1 MKYIVKFNNA
11 ERHYINLELVV
22 DTSKVNSLKMQLPAW
37 RPGRYEL
44 GNFAKNIKDFS
55 VLSGDGK
62 TIPFTKKTKDLWQIE
77 CTEFTQVNVSYSYYA
92 SELNAGSTFLDN
104 NQLYI
109 NPVNCMLYNVDDYGA
124 SFEIEFSIPSDYHL
138 YSSLKSISK
147 NTLYA
152 TNFEELADSPIIAS
166 NNAQS
171 KSITLNNINFNFCFQ
186 GEINIDW
193 NRLLQ
198 DFKLFIEY
206 QIQLFGS
213 FPHKD
218 FLFLF
223 QITPYRSYHGVE
235 HHKSTVILLGPS
247 YDIFKNFYSELLG
260 VSSHELYHVWNVK
273 NIRPQEMAPYD
284 FSRENYTQMGY
295 VTEGVTT
302 YMGDRILYES
312 GVFSLNQ
319 YFEELQKLF
328 QRHFHND
335 GRNHY
340 SVAESSWDSWLDG
353 YVAGA
358 PARKVSIYVEGAL
371 ISLIC
376 DAKIRKSTSYK
387 KSLHDV
393 MKSMYQGSDKL
404 SPYDKKI
411 YKEKLESISKSSFDD
426 VFNNLIYNTLDFS
439 NYLESALEVFGWKYE
454 IEKSKNW
461 SWQYGFKT
469 KSTSGK
475 VEIENVLEKSAAYN
489 SPLVFKDQIIA
500 VNNFYLENNLDYW
513 LEYFKDEDVVL
524 TINRGGRVLELKIN
538 KRNNYQYFNYKI
550 SKI

>member
-77 CTEFTQVNVSYSYYA
+77 CAEFAQVNISYSYYA

-335 GRNHY
+335 GRNNY

-353 YVAGA
+353 YVVGA

-371 ISLIC
+371 IALIC

-393 MKSMYQGSDKL
+393 MKSMYKGSDKL
-404 SPYDKKI
+404 STYDKKI

-469 KSTSGK
+469 KSTIGK

-489 SPLVFKDQIIA
+489 SPLVFKDQILA
-500 VNNFYLENNLDYW
+500 VNNFYLENNLEHW

-550 SKI
+550 SKK

>member
-223 QITPYRSYHGVE
+223 QITPYSSYHGVE

-489 SPLVFKDQIIA
+489 SSLVFKDQIIA
-500 VNNFYLENNLDYW
+500 VNNFYLENNLEHW

>member
-11 ERHYINLELVV
+11 EKHYINLELVV

-77 CTEFTQVNVSYSYYA
+77 CAEFAQVNVSYSYYA

-335 GRNHY
+335 GRNNY

-393 MKSMYQGSDKL
+393 MKSMYKGSDKL

-469 KSTSGK
+469 KLKSGK
-475 VEIENVLEKSAAYN
+475 VEIENVLENSAAYN
-489 SPLVFKDQIIA
+489 SSLVFKDQILA
-500 VNNFYLENNLDYW
+500 VNNFHLENNLEHW

-550 SKI
+550 SKK

>member
-489 SPLVFKDQIIA
+489 SSLVFKDQIIA

>member
-77 CTEFTQVNVSYSYYA
+77 CAEFAQVNVSYSYYA

-371 ISLIC
+371 IALIC

-393 MKSMYQGSDKL
+393 MKSMYKGSDKL

-469 KSTSGK
+469 KSTIGK

-489 SPLVFKDQIIA
+489 SPLVFKDQILA
-500 VNNFYLENNLDYW
+500 VNNFYLENNLEHW

-524 TINRGGRVLELKIN
+524 TIKRGGRVLELKIN
-538 KRNNYQYFNYKI
+538 KRNNYQYFKYKI

>member
-77 CTEFTQVNVSYSYYA
+77 CAEFAQVNVSYSYYA

-235 HHKSTVILLGPS
+235 HHKSTVILLGPT

-371 ISLIC
+371 IALIC

-393 MKSMYQGSDKL
+393 MKSMYKGSDKL
-404 SPYDKKI
+404 STYDKKI

-489 SPLVFKDQIIA
+489 SPLVFKDQILA
-500 VNNFYLENNLDYW
+500 VNNFYLENNLEHW
-513 LEYFKDEDVVL
+513 LEYFKDEDVIL
-524 TINRGGRVLELKIN
+524 TIKRGGRVLELKIN
-538 KRNNYQYFNYKI
+538 KRNNYQYFKYKI

>member
-77 CTEFTQVNVSYSYYA
+77 CAEFTQVNISYSFYA

-371 ISLIC
+371 IALIC

-393 MKSMYQGSDKL
+393 MKSMYKGSDKL

-469 KSTSGK
+469 KSTIGK

-489 SPLVFKDQIIA
+489 SPLVFKDQILA
-500 VNNFYLENNLDYW
+500 VNNFYLENNLEHW

-524 TINRGGRVLELKIN
+524 TIKRGGRVLELKIN
-538 KRNNYQYFNYKI
+538 KRNNYQYFKYKI

>member
-469 KSTSGK
+469 KLTSGK

-500 VNNFYLENNLDYW
+500 VNNFYLENNLEHW

>member
-77 CTEFTQVNVSYSYYA
+77 CAEFAQVNISYSYYA

-371 ISLIC
+371 IALIC

-393 MKSMYQGSDKL
+393 MKSMYKGSDKL

-469 KSTSGK
+469 KSTIGK

-489 SPLVFKDQIIA
+489 SPLVFKDQILA
-500 VNNFYLENNLDYW
+500 VNNFYLENNLEHW

-550 SKI
+550 SKK

>member
-77 CTEFTQVNVSYSYYA
+77 CAEFAQVNVSYSYYA

-335 GRNHY
+335 GRNNY

-489 SPLVFKDQIIA
+489 SPLVFKDQIVA
-500 VNNFYLENNLDYW
+500 VNNFYLENNLEHW

-550 SKI
+550 SKK

>member
-55 VLSGDGK
+55 ILSGDGK

-198 DFKLFIEY
+198 DFKLFIDY

>member
-358 PARKVSIYVEGAL
+358 PGRKVSIYVEGAL

-489 SPLVFKDQIIA
+489 SSLVFKDQIIA
-500 VNNFYLENNLDYW
+500 VNNFYLENNLEHW

>member
-489 SPLVFKDQIIA
+489 SSLVFKDQIIA
-500 VNNFYLENNLDYW
+500 VNNFYLENNLEHW

>member
-358 PARKVSIYVEGAL
+358 PGRKVSIYVEGAL